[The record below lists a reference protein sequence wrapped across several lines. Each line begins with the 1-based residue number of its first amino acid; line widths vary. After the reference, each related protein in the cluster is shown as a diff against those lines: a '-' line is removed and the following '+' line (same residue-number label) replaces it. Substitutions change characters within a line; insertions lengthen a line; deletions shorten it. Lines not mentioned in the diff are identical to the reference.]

1 MRDDLAVLVKAFKDH
16 IRVNVT
22 MKSVELYNE
31 HGVQMVFRNLDEETY
46 ETFKRLFVNF

>member
-1 MRDDLAVLVKAFKDH
+1 MLDELGLLVEAFKDH

-22 MKSVELYNE
+22 MKSVEIYNE
-31 HGVQMVFRNLDEETY
+31 HGVQMVLRNLDEETY